1 MPNFP
6 LDTGSVSDN
15 YCTQSPA
22 TKQWLTQPLS
32 KWSNLLDPKLL
43 EDGGEPPKSQGRGRW
58 FDSRLWHLLSTWHKS
73 RQVVNCLLC
82 FGFGMSTFWLKKKK
96 KKGTNLPD
104 LTSPIR
110 TSRGDRW
117 RSSHCA
123 DNHHAKKTE
132 IEAWRIWLRIQS
144 AGHCL
149 PACNLDSW

>member
-82 FGFGMSTFWLKKKK
+82 FGFGMSTFCSKKRKKKE
-96 KKGTNLPD
+96 
-104 LTSPIR
+104 LTYQ
-110 TSRGDRW
+110 T
-117 RSSHCA
+117 
-123 DNHHAKKTE
+123 
-132 IEAWRIWLRIQS
+132 WLRRFVHDEVTDGGAATAPTTIMRRRRRWKLGESDSVSSRQ
-144 AGHCL
+144 ATACL
-149 PACNLDSW
+149 HAI